1 MDTGPKYHIDG
12 TEEFGYI
19 TINRFLYSFYM
30 YKNTVKRITDLYR
43 CASVQDL
50 KGYVAHFCYIRLK
63 SFDTFLKVVV
73 EHKDYVTANCIL
85 RMLGDCVAIFKLI
98 YREPDKDHL
107 ILRHALYVIDGCER
121 NLEVLPDNNINEGC
135 LPDEELEALGEA
147 TRFNQELRRRMIR
160 EARDLL
166 DASPL
171 EQQDKAAFDKIVED
185 RNWKF
190 KDFKYYKKKGSN
202 QYKWQDLYELIDACN
217 GFDLLSYISQYAH
230 GLSMSNLIMNM
241 NEQNVNG
248 VVSEAFMLIRRL
260 HNYTLS
266 FFANE
271 QLYILEGL
279 LDPKMRDEIL
289 ACYDDDHRPD
299 IAKWNEDVI
308 NKIQDL
314 SHTGSY
320 EIML

>member
-1 MDTGPKYHIDG
+1 MGPKYHIDG

-30 YKNTVKRITDLYR
+30 YMNTVKRITDLYR
-43 CASVQDL
+43 YASVQDL

-98 YREPDKDHL
+98 YREPDKDLL

-121 NLEVLPDNNINEGC
+121 NLEVLPDKNINEGC

-248 VVSEAFMLIRRL
+248 VVSEALMLIRRL
-260 HNYTLS
+260 HKYTLS
-266 FFANE
+266 FFA
-271 QLYILEGL
+271 
-279 LDPKMRDEIL
+279 K
-289 ACYDDDHRPD
+289 
-299 IAKWNEDVI
+299 
-308 NKIQDL
+308 
-314 SHTGSY
+314 
-320 EIML
+320 